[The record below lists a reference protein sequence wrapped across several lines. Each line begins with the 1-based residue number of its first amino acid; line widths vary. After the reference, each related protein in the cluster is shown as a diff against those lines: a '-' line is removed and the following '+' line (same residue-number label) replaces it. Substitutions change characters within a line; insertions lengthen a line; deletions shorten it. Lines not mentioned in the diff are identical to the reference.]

1 MSSTTKKTLKVL
13 KGTDHLWHE
22 ESALVF
28 KSKTE
33 KLVIGRFVDGT
44 IISLDDVTLEL
55 CEKWGFKYDP
65 DLISSEK
72 EDVDGEEEEEEEV
85 ESHEEAEDE
94 QSDENNIENVHNNQ
108 DNNQDNNF
116 EKDVTD
122 LNDVSENDD
131 DNENE
136 ESNDDNNNLYLS
148 KFETLNNMITELSST
163 IDSQNKNYI
172 QKINS
177 LKSQLNQGTAEF
189 QKLKQQY
196 EQTNEEYLKLKTK
209 FDGIRNLFS

>member
-22 ESALVF
+22 ESGLVF

-44 IISLDDVTLEL
+44 IVSLDDITLEL
-55 CEKWGFKYDP
+55 CDKWGFKYDP

-72 EDVDGEEEEEEEV
+72 EEEEEEV
-85 ESHEEAEDE
+85 EGEDVNESEEVDGTDDVENE
-94 QSDENNIENVHNNQ
+94 QSEENNSIQEKQ
-108 DNNQDNNF
+108 DNS
-116 EKDVTD
+116 EKDTTD
-122 LNDVSENDD
+122 LNDVSEND
-131 DNENE
+131 ENE
-136 ESNDDNNNLYLS
+136 ESNDDNNSIYLS
-148 KFETLNNMITELSST
+148 KFKTLNNMITELSST

-177 LKSQLNQGTAEF
+177 LKSQLNQGTVEF
-189 QKLKQQY
+189 QKLKEQY